1 MKYFQWQQYLTEQSQ
16 VHDKSI
22 YSIAEL
28 ANVAKTTGQ
37 ALNVEIQRLGKK
49 GLIVQYA
56 HGIYGLKDLV
66 TPESLVPCLDKT
78 AYITSASALFH
89 HGFITQVPMTFTC
102 FTNRRKNRSRN
113 RLTPLGRFEFVCV
126 KKPIYSPPLKGIIA
140 EPEQALFD
148 FVYLMRRSAVDP
160 ETIVSF
166 RKLDEFRPSRLAKIA
181 RRYPSTVRKQIA
193 HILRRKMESEK
204 G

>member
-1 MKYFQWQQYLTEQSQ
+1 MKYFQGQQYLTEQSR
-16 VHDKSI
+16 VHEKNI
-22 YSIAEL
+22 YTIAEL
-28 ANVAKTTGQ
+28 ANVAKATGQ

-56 HGIYGLKDLV
+56 HGIYGLKDKV
-66 TPESLVPCLDKT
+66 SPESLVPYLDKT
-78 AYITSASALFH
+78 AYITSASALYH

-102 FTNRRKNRSRN
+102 FTNRRINRSRL
-113 RLTPLGRFEFVCV
+113 RLTPLGRFVFVCV
-126 KKPIYSPPLKGIIA
+126 KKPVYSLPFKGIIA

-181 RRYPSTVRKQIA
+181 RRYPTTVRKQIA
-193 HILRRKMESEK
+193 HILHRKQGSEK